1 MSNHT
6 SRLPSYQSAVDFIQ
20 KPNAENTVKVIG
32 SWIGRSLIVATAMG
46 LVGKSFEESL
56 KDGMVA
62 ATAIEV
68 FVLGHAVYEVKLAS
82 QDAPALE
89 VQKTKP

>member
-1 MSNHT
+1 
-6 SRLPSYQSAVDFIQ
+6 
-20 KPNAENTVKVIG
+20 
-32 SWIGRSLIVATAMG
+32 
-46 LVGKSFEESL
+46 
-56 KDGMVA
+56 
-62 ATAIEV
+62 V